1 MFIDSKI
8 AKMLHDTL
16 LILSNALHVSNIS
29 PMFIVKMQ
37 FLHYNAISVSADF
50 TVDNIFMND
59 VFLKVIY
66 DVSNPLCKFFKGIV

>member
-1 MFIDSKI
+1 
-8 AKMLHDTL
+8 MLHDTL

-37 FLHYNAISVSADF
+37 FLRYNAISVSADF

-59 VFLKVIY
+59 VFLKVIN

>member
-1 MFIDSKI
+1 
-8 AKMLHDTL
+8 MLHDTL

-37 FLHYNAISVSADF
+37 FLRYNAISVSADF

-59 VFLKVIY
+59 VFLKI
-66 DVSNPLCKFFKGIV
+66 